1 MKYKYNPDKIRKL
14 FSELFNALDKL
25 RELANLSKDEFL
37 RDVHKVA
44 SAIDMCNHVIAQN
57 KLRTPEDY
65 ADTFRVLQ
73 EVGAFPKDFLPKL
86 IEMARFRN
94 RLVHIYWEV
103 DNEVIYQILKEDI
116 SDLEK
121 FTEYFTEFLKKKVWI
136 SQNLFHKFFG
146 VELN

>member
-1 MKYKYNPDKIRKL
+1 MQIL
-14 FSELFNALDKL
+14 
-25 RELANLSKDEFL
+25 
-37 RDVHKVA
+37 
-44 SAIDMCNHVIAQN
+44 
-57 KLRTPEDY
+57 
-65 ADTFRVLQ
+65 FRVLQ

-121 FTEYFTEFLKKKVWI
+121 FTEYFTEFLKKKV
-136 SQNLFHKFFG
+136 
-146 VELN
+146 

>member
-1 MKYKYNPDKIRKL
+1 LKYKYKYNPDKIRKL

-44 SAIDMCNHVIAQN
+44 SAKYHLLIAIEASIDMCNHVIAQN

-121 FTEYFTEFLKKKVWI
+121 FTGYFTEFLKKKV
-136 SQNLFHKFFG
+136 
-146 VELN
+146 